1 MSSNDVLS
9 KDDDSKDQGKE
20 GSPPDGLRNRGT
32 KGRRSSTAESI
43 ANAVAK
49 KVPKPLRPVVVRF
62 LLLFS
67 LSIDNFCVEEFE
79 GLDGRRGGE
88 DGAGG
93 FFCVLTEF

>member
-1 MSSNDVLS
+1 MSSSDVLS

-49 KVPKPLRPVVVRF
+49 KVPIPLRPVVVRF
-62 LLLFS
+62 ISS
-67 LSIDNFCVEEFE
+67 LSLSLLIIF
-79 GLDGRRGGE
+79 
-88 DGAGG
+88 
-93 FFCVLTEF
+93 VLKNLKF